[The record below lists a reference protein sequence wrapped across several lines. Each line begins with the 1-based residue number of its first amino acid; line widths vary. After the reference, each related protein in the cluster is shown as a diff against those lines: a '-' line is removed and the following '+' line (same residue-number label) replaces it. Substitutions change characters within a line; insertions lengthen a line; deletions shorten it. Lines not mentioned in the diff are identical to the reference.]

1 MKRMP
6 RFTAM
11 LVAIL
16 VGLPGLVQAQPAG
29 ADSARKEARERFSR
43 GLHLFEN
50 GDNGGALAEFQRA
63 NELIPNRLVLF
74 NIGLVYAAMDRP
86 VEAAATLEKVLKD
99 AGPLKPENLARAQ
112 AVKEEQEKRIALV
125 DVTTNV
131 PATIEVDGLEAGTTP
146 LAAPLRVAA
155 GTRVVGALASGHLPA
170 RREITV
176 AGQTRA
182 PLVLELRPSEARLAH
197 IEIRCALPGADVLVD
212 GIPAGKTP
220 LAASITTEPG
230 TRVVELRRAGY
241 LTQKRDIVLQDGARG
256 ELAFDPDI
264 DAAAVASNGRLRLQ
278 IAEGEILVTVDGRPR
293 GVYRE
298 SIALPAGPHLVRL
311 ERAGFEPEN
320 RQVAIPQGS
329 ELAVSVDLRPTPETR
344 EAHVTRARTYRA
356 WAWTTAIGG
365 LVLGGGSTGL
375 ALWSN
380 GKIPGAE
387 SNLHAVE
394 QDRVRFGGGGC
405 DPSTNLSNGQIA
417 TCQQKLT
424 DAQNSLS
431 NYRNLRTGGIVGAGV
446 GVALIGVS
454 VALFA
459 LGPDP
464 GRYDRPESETL
475 SLQTLLPMVSVGQN
489 SASLT
494 LAGRF

>member
-1 MKRMP
+1 MR
-6 RFTAM
+6 TA
-11 LVAIL
+11 LFSTTLLAIL
-16 VGLPGLVQAQPAG
+16 AIASGHAKGQPA
-29 ADSARKEARERFSR
+29 ASDSTRKEARERFSR

-50 GDNGGALAEFQRA
+50 SDNGGALAEFQRA

-99 AGPLKPENLARAQ
+99 TGPLKPENLARAQ

-125 DVTTNV
+125 DLTTNV
-131 PATIEVDGLEAGTTP
+131 PATIEVDGLEVGTTP

-155 GTRVVGALASGHLPA
+155 GTRVIGALASGHLPA

-182 PLVLELRPSEARLAH
+182 PLALELRPSEARLAH
-197 IEIRCALPGADVLVD
+197 IEIRCALPGADVFVD
-212 GIPAGKTP
+212 GVPAGKTP

-241 LTQKRDIVLQDGARG
+241 VTQRRDIVLQDGARG
-256 ELAFDPDI
+256 ELTFDPEL
-264 DAAAVASNGRLRLQ
+264 DATATATSGRLRLQ
-278 IAEGEILVTVDGRPR
+278 IVEGEILVTVDGRPR

-298 SIALPAGPHLVRL
+298 GIAVPAGPHLVRL

-320 RQVAIPQGS
+320 RQIVIPQGG
-329 ELAVSVDLRPTPETR
+329 ELPIRADLRPTPETR
-344 EAHVTRARTYRA
+344 EAHVTRARTYRF
-356 WAWTTAIGG
+356 WAWTSAVGG
-365 LVLGGGSTGL
+365 LVLGGASTGL
-375 ALWSN
+375 ALWSH

-387 SNLHAVE
+387 SNLHTVE
-394 QDRVRFGGGGC
+394 QSGVRFGGGAC
-405 DPSTNLSNGQIA
+405 DPSQALPPAQISK
-417 TCQQKLT
+417 CQQDLT
-424 DAQNSLS
+424 DAQDNLTK
-431 NYRNLRTGGIVGAGV
+431 YHNLRTGGFVGAGV
-446 GVALIGVS
+446 GVALIGLG

-464 GRYDRPESETL
+464 NRYDRPEAETL
-475 SLQTLLPMVSVGQN
+475 SLQNLVPLVTVGQDT
-489 SASLT
+489 ASLT
-494 LAGRF
+494 LGGHF